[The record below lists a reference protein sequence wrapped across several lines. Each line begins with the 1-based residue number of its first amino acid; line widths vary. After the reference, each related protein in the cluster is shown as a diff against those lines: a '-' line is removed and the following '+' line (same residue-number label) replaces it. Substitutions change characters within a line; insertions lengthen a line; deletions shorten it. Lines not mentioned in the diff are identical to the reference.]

1 MSQENVELVRREY
14 GALAA
19 RDWIA
24 IAEIWH
30 PEIELEASR
39 AAPGAGVYR
48 GTEQITRFFD
58 SWAEPYSEYR
68 VEVEEIR
75 EAGDKVVVVERFAGR
90 GLGGSGSEVWCGL
103 RAGSFA

>member
-48 GTEQITRFFD
+48 GTEQITQFYD
-58 SWAEPYSEYR
+58 SALAQGSCGGR
-68 VEVEEIR
+68 L
-75 EAGDKVVVVERFAGR
+75 AQDERPGVLER
-90 GLGGSGSEVWCGL
+90 PDPK
-103 RAGSFA
+103 